1 MPPCLLVRQIFCF
14 SFSCLIFL
22 ECRKKD
28 KHPNNKIRTMLAWSN
43 DVLRQ
48 LDEGHRRLFPII
60 PTAVYACDLRVIAI
74 LRSRTLGNSP
84 SFLSKYLHEQYTYT
98 WECRVGH
105 YLTDCEHYKKSLL
118 GRCVYMLAL

>member
-1 MPPCLLVRQIFCF
+1 MP
-14 SFSCLIFL
+14 
-22 ECRKKD
+22 
-28 KHPNNKIRTMLAWSN
+28 AWCN

-84 SFLSKYLHEQYTYT
+84 SFLSKYLREQYTYT

-105 YLTDCEHYKKSLL
+105 YLTDCEHYKQSLL